1 MKRKSTKL
9 IYAPSIPAILADL
22 LLLTVAV
29 LIVLLVTPFASEI
42 PFQKYFD
49 FTFFYFTWWFIV
61 SYLFKR
67 YTLERSNSYII
78 NIFRL
83 LWTILTVQIILSIL
97 FLTPLNTSYSI
108 WIIVGYS
115 LLIFSLGSIF
125 YIIQFTIRNAVEYKD
140 IIDVKK
146 EHSEESEE
154 TKIITK
160 KLDKRSSQILIDSI
174 IEFSSVKVYT
184 FLSKYLDF
192 NLKNNLVSFS
202 SNYFDIKSKPE
213 KTYTGIAIFNKLN
226 NIRGINKLFSIVN
239 HKLPMNGT
247 FVCSFEQRSTRK
259 KRIYDTYPR
268 IINHIVYFIDYL
280 TKRVIPKFLVM
291 DKIYYNITRGKNRIL
306 SKTEVLGRLVYCG
319 FDIVETKKMNGITY
333 VVATKIKNLEV
344 IHESKRYGPL
354 LTLRRLGNNGKVI
367 NVFKFRTMYSYA
379 EYLQAYI
386 YRTSK
391 LQKGGK
397 FNKDI
402 RVNTMGKFMRKY
414 WIDELPMFINV
425 LRGEMKLVGVRP
437 LSQHYYSLYSPEL
450 QKLRIRY
457 KPGLLPPFYAD
468 LPETLEEI
476 QESEFRYLQSCEKNG
491 VLVTDMKYL
500 VKILNNILIKRVKSA

>member
-1 MKRKSTKL
+1 MKPKSDKL
-9 IYAPSIPAILADL
+9 IYTPSISAILADL
-22 LLLTVAV
+22 LLLAVAV
-29 LIVLLVTPFASEI
+29 LIVLLVTPFSSEI

-49 FTFFYFTWWFIV
+49 FTFFYFACWFIT
-61 SYLFKR
+61 SYSFKR
-67 YTLERSNSYII
+67 YTLDRTNSYMT
-78 NIFRL
+78 NIFKL
-83 LWTILTVQIILSIL
+83 IWTILTVQVILSAL

-125 YIIQFTIRNAVEYKD
+125 YIIQFTISNAVEYKD
-140 IIDVKK
+140 IIQLEKDKPDD
-146 EHSEESEE
+146 
-154 TKIITK
+154 TKIVTK
-160 KLDKRSSQILIDSI
+160 KRDKRSSQILIDSI
-174 IEFSSVKVYT
+174 IEFSGEKVYA
-184 FLSKYLDF
+184 FISKFIDF

-213 KTYTGIAIFNKLN
+213 KKFTGIVILNKLN

-239 HKLPMNGT
+239 HKLPMEGT

-259 KRIYDTYPR
+259 KRIYDKYPKGL
-268 IINHIVYFIDYL
+268 NHIVYFIDYL
-280 TKRVIPKFLVM
+280 TKRVIPKFFVM
-291 DKIYYNITRGKNRIL
+291 DKLYYNITQGKNRIL

-319 FDIVETKKMNGITY
+319 FDIVETKKLNGITY
-333 VVATKIKNLEV
+333 VIAKKIKNLDA
-344 IHESKRYGPL
+344 ILESKRYGPL
-354 LTLRRLGNNGKVI
+354 LTLRRLGKNGKVF

-437 LSQHYYSLYSPEL
+437 LSQHYYSLYAPEL
-450 QKLRIRY
+450 QKMRIRY

-476 QESEFRYLQSCEKNG
+476 QESEFRYLQRCEKNG
-491 VLVTDMKYL
+491 IFVTDMKYL

>member
-1 MKRKSTKL
+1 MTNILKL
-9 IYAPSIPAILADL
+9 I
-22 LLLTVAV
+22 
-29 LIVLLVTPFASEI
+29 
-42 PFQKYFD
+42 
-49 FTFFYFTWWFIV
+49 
-61 SYLFKR
+61 
-67 YTLERSNSYII
+67 
-78 NIFRL
+78 
-83 LWTILTVQIILSIL
+83 WTILTVQVVLSVL
-97 FLTPLNTSYSI
+97 FLTPLNTTYSI

-125 YIIQFTIRNAVEYKD
+125 YIIQFAISNAIEYKD
-140 IIDVKK
+140 IIQIEKDKPDD
-146 EHSEESEE
+146 
-154 TKIITK
+154 TKIVTK
-160 KLDKRSSQILIDSI
+160 KRDKRSSQILIDSI
-174 IEFSSVKVYT
+174 IEFSGEKVYA
-184 FLSKYLDF
+184 FMSKFIDF

-213 KTYTGIAIFNKLN
+213 KNFTGIAILNKLN

-239 HKLPMNGT
+239 HKLPMGGT

-259 KRIYDTYPR
+259 KRIYDKYPKGL
-268 IINHIVYFIDYL
+268 NHIVYFIDYL
-280 TKRVIPKFLVM
+280 TKRVFPKFFVM
-291 DKIYYNITRGKNRIL
+291 DKLYFNITQGKNRIL

-319 FDIVETKKMNGITY
+319 FDIVETKKLNGITY
-333 VVATKIKNLEV
+333 VIAKKIKNLDA
-344 IHESKRYGPL
+344 ILESKRYGPL
-354 LTLRRLGNNGKVI
+354 LTLRRLGKNGKVF

-437 LSQHYYSLYSPEL
+437 LSQHYYSLYAPEL
-450 QKLRIRY
+450 QKMRIRY

-491 VLVTDMKYL
+491 ILVTDMKYL

>member
-1 MKRKSTKL
+1 MKQKSNKL
-9 IYAPSIPAILADL
+9 IYTPSITVVLADL

-29 LIVLLVTPFASEI
+29 LIVLAVTPFSSDI

-49 FTFFYFTWWFIV
+49 FTFFYFACWFIS
-61 SYLFKR
+61 SYLLKR
-67 YTLERSNSYII
+67 YTLERSNSYMN
-78 NIFRL
+78 NIFKL
-83 LWTILTVQIILSIL
+83 LWTILIVQIILSAL

-115 LLIFSLGSIF
+115 LLMFSLGSIS
-125 YIIQFTIRNAVEYKD
+125 YIIQFSISNAVEYKD
-140 IIDVKK
+140 ILELKK
-146 EHSEESEE
+146 DKPEDS
-154 TKIITK
+154 KIVTK

-174 IEFSSVKVYT
+174 IEYSCEKVFY
-184 FLSKYLDF
+184 FISRYLDF

-213 KTYTGIAIFNKLN
+213 KKFTGIAIFNKLN

-239 HKLPMNGT
+239 HKLPMEGT
-247 FVCSFEQRSTRK
+247 FVCNFEQRSTRK
-259 KRIYDTYPR
+259 KRIYDKYPR
-268 IINHIVYFIDYL
+268 GLNYIIYFFDYL
-280 TKRVIPKFLVM
+280 TRRVIPKFLVM

-319 FDIVETKKMNGITY
+319 FDIVETKKLNGITY
-333 VVATKIKNLEV
+333 VIAKKIKNLDV
-344 IHESKRYGPL
+344 ILESKRYGPL
-354 LTLRRLGNNGKVI
+354 LTLRRLGKNGKVF
-367 NVFKFRTMYSYA
+367 NVYKFRTMYSYA

-450 QKLRIRY
+450 QKMRIRY

-468 LPETLEEI
+468 LPETLDEI

-491 VLVTDMKYL
+491 VFVTDMKYL